1 MPVFGTM
8 ASRFNDDGVTA
19 LYQAL
24 LPRLGALGLPLTEGR
39 LPPKVATRHS
49 THQTPIVPGAR
60 VRYLADIA
68 DTVRGYKRRA
78 RSRPRWRARCSS
90 CAPSPHAA
98 RGRRPA
104 ARRRQEHRARSLAR
118 QREAGCDPHAKK
130 LLAMW
135 PDMQKAYAGDEYV
148 VKIRD
153 KEIRTGLV
161 HTTLSGNKIRKVAL
175 PPTNATASC

>member
-24 LPRLGALGLPLTEGR
+24 AGPALGLDRCRG
-39 LPPKVATRHS
+39 PPAAVSTRHS

-60 VRYLADIA
+60 VRYLAEIA
-68 DTVRGYKRRA
+68 DTVRGYKA
-78 RSRPRWRARCSS
+78 P
-90 CAPSPHAA
+90 APSEP
-98 RGRRPA
+98 
-104 ARRRQEHRARSLAR
+104 RSLAAR
-118 QREAGCDPHAKK
+118 DPAAAPSARACCTRTTRAATGRGPPCAAGRSAQRTRSTRRGL

-135 PDMQKAYAGDEYV
+135 PDMQRAYAGDEYV

-153 KEIRTGLV
+153 KEIRTGLSSTPRCRATRSARSRCRSTR
-161 HTTLSGNKIRKVAL
+161 TTAN
-175 PPTNATASC
+175 C